1 MYTFKPV
8 LKQTIWGGET
18 IAAFKGLDTDLHDI
32 GESWEISALPGSESV
47 VANGKDA
54 GKTITQLVEE
64 QQEQLVG
71 KKVWKQFGT
80 TFPLLIKFIDA
91 HRDLSIQVH
100 PNDEVAMARHGSR
113 GKTEMWYVVKADE
126 GSKMRI
132 GFKQGVTK
140 EEYEERV
147 QNESILDVLSES
159 DAHAGDVFFLPAGRI
174 HSLGEGTFVAEI
186 QETSDITYRIYDF
199 GRVDAEGHPRQLH
212 VSEARDVIDYV
223 VQDDYRTHYEAAE
236 DERVDLVSCPY
247 FTTNLLELTKPFRTS
262 YENLDSFVVLM
273 CMEGSAMLRTEE
285 DGKMAHLLI
294 RQGMTVLLPATT
306 KLLNVVPETTCKLLE
321 AYLNEE

>member
-8 LKQTIWGGET
+8 LKQTIWGGES
-18 IAAFKGLDTDLHDI
+18 IAPFKGIQTDLHTI

-47 VANGKDA
+47 VADGADA

-64 QQEQLVG
+64 QQEKLVG

-91 HRDLSIQVH
+91 RRDLSIQVH
-100 PNDEVAMARHGSR
+100 PNDEVAMKRHQSR
-113 GKTEMWYVVKADE
+113 GKSEMWYVVKADE
-126 GSKMRI
+126 GSKLRI
-132 GFKQGVTK
+132 GFKQSISK
-140 EEYEERV
+140 AEYEERV
-147 QNESILDVLSES
+147 KNQTILDVLSES
-159 DAHAGDVFFLPAGRI
+159 EAKVGDVYFLPAGRV

-199 GRVDAEGHPRQLH
+199 GRVDAQGNPRQLH
-212 VSEARDVIDYV
+212 VNEARDVIDYT
-223 VQDDYRTHYEAAE
+223 VQEDYRTHY
-236 DERVDLVSCPY
+236 DTTPDKRVNLTSCDY
-247 FTTNLLELTKPFRTS
+247 FTTNLLHLTKPFLTN

-273 CMEGSAMLRTEE
+273 CLEGRAMLRTEE
-285 DGKMAHLLI
+285 DGKTYYLQI

-306 KLLNVVPETTCKLLE
+306 KLLNVVPEETCKLLE
-321 AYLNEE
+321 AYSQ

>member
-8 LKQTIWGGET
+8 LKQTIWGGES
-18 IAAFKGLDTDLHDI
+18 IAPFKGIQTDLHTI

-47 VANGKDA
+47 VADGADA

-64 QQEQLVG
+64 QQEKLVG

-91 HRDLSIQVH
+91 RRDLSIQVH
-100 PNDEVAMARHGSR
+100 PNDEVAMKRHQSR
-113 GKTEMWYVVKADE
+113 GKSEMWYVVKADE
-126 GSKMRI
+126 GSKLRV
-132 GFKQGVTK
+132 GFKQSITK
-140 EEYEERV
+140 AEYEERV
-147 QNESILDVLSES
+147 KNQTILDVLSES
-159 DAHAGDVFFLPAGRI
+159 EAKAGDVYFLPAGRI

-199 GRVDAEGHPRQLH
+199 GRVDAQGNPRQLH
-212 VSEARDVIDYV
+212 VNEARDVIDYK
-223 VQDDYRTHYEAAE
+223 VQEDYRTHYDTTPDKRENLTFC
-236 DERVDLVSCPY
+236 DY
-247 FTTNLLELTKPFRTS
+247 FTTNLLHLTKPFRTN

-273 CMEGSAMLRTEE
+273 CLEGRAMLRTEE
-285 DGKMAHLLI
+285 DDKTKYLQI

-306 KLLNVVPETTCKLLE
+306 KLLNVVPEETCKLLE
-321 AYLNEE
+321 AYSQ